1 MCDVRRGARAA
12 GFEPGRLCLAG
23 ESSIATDLVVRG
35 LGVSPNSE
43 LGEAAGLAVGARGA
57 LVVDRRQRTTSPGV
71 YAAGDCC
78 ESRHLVSGRQIHVA
92 LGTVANKQRRVAGT
106 NLGGRYPPFPGLVG
120 PALTK
125 FCPPQVPRTGRTVRE
140 VQKSAGWVTG
150 L

>member
-1 MCDVRRGARAA
+1 MKAMGIDVRRGAQAA
-12 GFEPGRLCLAG
+12 RFEPGRVFLAD
-23 ESSIATDLVVRG
+23 ESSIATDLVVLG

-92 LGTVANKQRRVAGT
+92 LGTVANKPGRVRSEEHT
-106 NLGGRYPPFPGLVG
+106 SELQSLMRNP
-120 PALTK
+120 
-125 FCPPQVPRTGRTVRE
+125 
-140 VQKSAGWVTG
+140 
-150 L
+150 

>member
-57 LVVDRRQRTTSPGV
+57 LVVDRRQRTTSPGA

-78 ESRHLVSGRQIHVA
+78 ESRHLVSGRQIHVS
-92 LGTVANKQRRVAGT
+92 LGTVANKRRRVAGI
-106 NLGGRYPPFPGLVG
+106 NLGRGYATS
-120 PALTK
+120 PALGGAAIT
-125 FCPPQVPRTGRTVRE
+125 PQRAPCGERGSQFV
-140 VQKSAGWVTG
+140 
-150 L
+150 